1 MRQAKQQKL
10 RILSAQRATFDPA
23 MEALG
28 EAAAMTAVGD
38 ELDLKEIIAEAG
50 GAFGNQTINASMNI
64 AKSTLGNNNQ
74 RIANEL
80 MDVVKM
86 AEDGSSDTQIQRWTD
101 NMTRLGKI
109 TAEQGQRI
117 LENMALRREA
127 NDLLEVTSPSGSIGR
142 ALDGKTKERTRL
154 MELMAVREGLSSTS
168 NRAEVFRGT
177 IKAINEE
184 IRMIAETGKIPEA
197 PINLDALNIVG
208 FSRQGVASY
217 RVGKQYMTKEEFVSY
232 VESAGPLALRRL
244 QRNSQVK
251 NDPETSALLVE
262 KINAEPTVAEAAADA
277 NTDIQTTVVEE
288 DAIQEPSTEEV
299 PTREP
304 SGDSAEVGEG
314 VPESGETTQ
323 PIEAQDEAA
332 EATVEEEAQVEVI
345 DRPVRSDVTAFRN
358 GTIDPARLD
367 GIVAGIEARQ
377 TAGKKLTKFQQ
388 EVLSSQEQ
396 DVAAEADALS
406 EELAVDEGLFAP
418 PVEAVEEAAV
428 EEVAPEPVAEGEMDV
443 DIMTLNIN
451 AREREVSEAK
461 GKYKRERAKIKRRV
475 DSPAKTA
482 ALETLK
488 EQEAAEIEAI
498 QEERKIFLASRN
510 VKQGKPL
517 PKFFR
522 PDGRTPATP
531 EQLQRIATLAGVD
544 VESISPT
551 PEAEVVEETAPAV
564 VEETATQEEIA
575 LTDPLAELYF
585 KWLRRMRSAEI
596 EAIEEKEP
604 SNRTRSERAKLAAVG
619 RALTKA
625 TKAADKRGLSTSEQ
639 IALQRRVDKVVLAES
654 EAAEATVEE
663 TQPAAEVAVDETT
676 ATAEAGVQTPAPE
689 QTSTEIE
696 AELLASRQ
704 EGNTVEEIQA
714 EQFPLQE
721 SDFVSQEAYG
731 RAINKWSAGKA
742 RRLAAM
748 QEQETRRSPE
758 ERASADKERMMA
770 PIRAGRF
777 AVFGNRNGLE
787 AFTMTGTKVMPPGVD
802 ANFDPMALDIQRGRE
817 QKTTFKEKQ
826 VDGVYY
832 YTLYEEGSVLDTGNR
847 PGYIATTFIS
857 ATPLDRAQ
865 KALIKEALAEKNKY
879 VIETLPSAAGGAIG
893 RQKVPA
899 GYTTPTRVLT
909 V

>member
-1 MRQAKQQKL
+1 MDLQARYSSL
-10 RILSAQRATFDPA
+10 LVAAGRATKAASFVAERAVFDPA

-689 QTSTEIE
+689 QT
-696 AELLASRQ
+696 RH
-704 EGNTVEEIQA
+704 GN
-714 EQFPLQE
+714 
-721 SDFVSQEAYG
+721 
-731 RAINKWSAGKA
+731 
-742 RRLAAM
+742 
-748 QEQETRRSPE
+748 
-758 ERASADKERMMA
+758 
-770 PIRAGRF
+770 
-777 AVFGNRNGLE
+777 
-787 AFTMTGTKVMPPGVD
+787 
-802 ANFDPMALDIQRGRE
+802 
-817 QKTTFKEKQ
+817 
-826 VDGVYY
+826 
-832 YTLYEEGSVLDTGNR
+832 
-847 PGYIATTFIS
+847 
-857 ATPLDRAQ
+857 
-865 KALIKEALAEKNKY
+865 
-879 VIETLPSAAGGAIG
+879 
-893 RQKVPA
+893 
-899 GYTTPTRVLT
+899 
-909 V
+909 